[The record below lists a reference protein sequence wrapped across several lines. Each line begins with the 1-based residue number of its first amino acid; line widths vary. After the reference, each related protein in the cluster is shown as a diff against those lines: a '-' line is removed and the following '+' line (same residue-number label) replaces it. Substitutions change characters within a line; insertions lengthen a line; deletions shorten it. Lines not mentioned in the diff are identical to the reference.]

1 MDPLQKNF
9 NGRVDIIGPK
19 MEQQFA
25 MYDKIPAHQ
34 CIGYRD
40 AMTGNW
46 NNTELSN
53 TFFSAGNIATI
64 QQGIREGVYN
74 MSKGAYQVGNQDCDT
89 LKIIMRSTFLQY
101 SANMP
106 SNIPAQVA
114 ALNKLVLDYAVPQV
128 YSGAQSYMKYA
139 HDASTLV
146 SPMSNPIATSTPQTL
161 ELKRFF

>member
-19 MEQQFA
+19 IEQQFA

-46 NNTELSN
+46 NNTQLSN
-53 TFFSAGNIATI
+53 TFFSAANIETI
-64 QQGIREGVYN
+64 QQGIREGVHN
-74 MSKGAYQVGNQDCDT
+74 MSKGAYQVGQQDCDT

-101 SANMP
+101 SAN
-106 SNIPAQVA
+106 SANNIQGQVN
-114 ALNKLVLDYAVPQV
+114 ALNRLVLDYAVPQV

-146 SPMSNPIATSTPQTL
+146 TPISHPVATSTSKTL

>member
-1 MDPLQKNF
+1 
-9 NGRVDIIGPK
+9 
-19 MEQQFA
+19 
-25 MYDKIPAHQ
+25 
-34 CIGYRD
+34 
-40 AMTGNW
+40 MTGNW

-114 ALNKLVLDYAVPQV
+114 ALNKL
-128 YSGAQSYMKYA
+128 
-139 HDASTLV
+139 
-146 SPMSNPIATSTPQTL
+146 
-161 ELKRFF
+161 

>member
-1 MDPLQKNF
+1 MDPLQKDF

-19 MEQQFA
+19 IEQQFA

-40 AMTGNW
+40 AMMGNW
-46 NNTELSN
+46 NNTQLSD
-53 TFFSAGNIATI
+53 TFFSGANIATI

-74 MSKGAYQVGNQDCDT
+74 MSKGAYQVGQQDCDV
-89 LKIIMRSTFLQY
+89 LKIIMRSIFLQY
-101 SANMP
+101 SANVAN
-106 SNIPAQVA
+106 NIQGQIN
-114 ALNKLVLDYAVPQV
+114 ALNKLVLDYAIPQV

-146 SPMSNPIATSTPQTL
+146 TPISNPVATSTSKTL

>member
-1 MDPLQKNF
+1 MDPLQKDF

-19 MEQQFA
+19 IEQQFA

-40 AMTGNW
+40 AMMGNW
-46 NNTELSN
+46 NNTQLSD
-53 TFFSAGNIATI
+53 TFFSGANIATI

-74 MSKGAYQVGNQDCDT
+74 MSKGAYQVGQQDCDV
-89 LKIIMRSTFLQY
+89 LKIIMRSIFLQY
-101 SANMP
+101 SANVAN
-106 SNIPAQVA
+106 NIQGQIN

-146 SPMSNPIATSTPQTL
+146 TPISNPVATSTSKTL